1 MRMEKNL
8 NKMSN
13 ENQEQEVLSLRK
25 ILYVLKKRILLIILV
40 TAIATLCG
48 IGYLQIKKP
57 TYTATQNVNYWA
69 TSSDSDIKEQSATEK
84 QNNINA
90 MRAYVD
96 TVVDFCDE
104 GIVLERA
111 DSIYADFLKS
121 EKSVDD
127 YVLEFRE
134 NPREVEKSGVRYFSK
149 GAITA
154 STKANAVSDGSTFM
168 FKLSVNASSLEV
180 ARAKSRILVL
190 AISLE
195 AENAFGGVTTV
206 IEETVTRSSDIPCS
220 SSASK
225 KRTLIVFFVIG
236 LALSLFAV
244 YISEVLDRTIQD
256 KDEFE
261 KITDT
266 NVIAYI
272 EKQEAE

>member
-1 MRMEKNL
+1 
-8 NKMSN
+8 MSN
-13 ENQEQEVLSLRK
+13 VNQEQEVLSLRK
-25 ILYVLKKRILLIILV
+25 ILYVLKKRILLIFLV

-48 IGYLQIKKP
+48 FGYLQIKKP

-69 TSSDSDIKEQSATEK
+69 TSSSQDIKDQTATQK

-111 DSIYADFLKS
+111 DAIYADYLNSGKT
-121 EKSVDD
+121 VDE
-127 YVLEFRE
+127 YILEFRQ

-149 GAITA
+149 GSISAT
-154 STKANAVSDGSTFM
+154 TKANAVSDSSSFV
-168 FKLSVNASSLEV
+168 FKLSVNSSSFSE
-180 ARAKSRILVL
+180 ARAKARILVL
-190 AISLE
+190 AISIE
-195 AENAFGGVTTV
+195 AKDAFGGVTTV
-206 IEETVTRSSDIPCS
+206 IEETVTKSSDISCS

-225 KRTLIVFFVIG
+225 KRTLVAFFVIG
-236 LALSLFAV
+236 VALSLFAV
-244 YISEVLDRTIQD
+244 YISEILDRTVQD

-261 KITDT
+261 SITDT